1 VATVGLAGRRLIVG
15 REQQLLLFARYVLPA
30 LIVLGGLVAILVSDS
45 SSGLHGGLGII
56 GAGIAVWLLSYFYR
70 VGASGE
76 RERDAED
83 DARLYFDRHGRWPDD
98 DERLP
103 DRP

>member
-1 VATVGLAGRRLIVG
+1 MTG
-15 REQQLLLFARYVLPA
+15 EQKLLVFVRYVLPA
-30 LIVLGGLVAILVSDS
+30 LIVVGGLVPLLVSDS
-45 SSGLHGGLGII
+45 SSAMHGSMGII

-76 RERDAED
+76 RERDAEE

-98 DERLP
+98 ELERQP
-103 DRP
+103 

>member
-1 VATVGLAGRRLIVG
+1 MAAVGVAGGRLRVG
-15 REQQLLLFARYVLPA
+15 RERQLLLFARYVLPA

-76 RERDAED
+76 LERDAED
-83 DARLYFDRHGRWPDD
+83 EARIYFDRHGRWPDD
-98 DERLP
+98 DEGLP
-103 DRP
+103 GKS